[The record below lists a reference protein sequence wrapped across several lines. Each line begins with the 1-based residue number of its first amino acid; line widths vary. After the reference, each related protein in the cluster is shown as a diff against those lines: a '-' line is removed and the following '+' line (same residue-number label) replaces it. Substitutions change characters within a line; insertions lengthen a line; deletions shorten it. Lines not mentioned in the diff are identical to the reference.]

1 MVRALEKDDSVYDFL
16 YIDSRR
22 LALFLSQFSQYGHLT
37 ALTRSVNETASKSG
51 GVNVQIAKMDTTSSE
66 QTAQTRQFD
75 TQWVAPLTFLDQANQ
90 KGMISRDL
98 ENSHIGRLSLVTG
111 ELALFD
117 LAVIQTAWGLDHV
130 KNVLRQASSTSAPQ
144 PTNRQERRKSEKT
157 GGGDL
162 SSGFEAALSLLK
174 TFPHAILATIQ
185 VNGQSVWSS
194 VHADGLI
201 VSASDLMIKHGV
213 HIAGPWNM
221 VGVVDALP
229 DQEEPDQAANARQE
243 TAAAS
248 LGSLGAFIGGIAP
261 AVRGMLG
268 RPKNAYGMTP
278 LLIFREVSG

>member
-22 LALFLSQFSQYGHLT
+22 LALFLSQFDQYGHLT

-51 GVNVQIAKMDTTSSE
+51 GVNVQIAKMDTSSSA

-90 KGMISRDL
+90 RGMISRDL
-98 ENSHIGRLSLVTG
+98 ENSGIGRLSLVTG

-130 KNVLRQASSTSAPQ
+130 KKLLKQASSASTPQ
-144 PTNRQERRKSEKT
+144 PINRQERRKSEKV
-157 GGGDL
+157 GGGDP
-162 SSGFEAALSLLK
+162 SSEFDAAISLLK

-185 VNGQSVWSS
+185 VDGQSVWSS

-229 DQEEPDQAANARQE
+229 DQDEPDQAAIVRQE
-243 TAAAS
+243 AAAAS
-248 LGSLGAFIGGIAP
+248 LGSLGPFISGIAP
-261 AVRGMLG
+261 AVRGLLG
-268 RPKNAYGMTP
+268 RPKSAYGMTP